1 MCVLQSGEGR
11 SREKELKEGGAEAL
25 KVEKFTHSRT
35 RVKHL
40 FVVVVVV
47 VLVGRNN
54 ERGLVCER
62 ESEYRRSSSDKSDSA
77 STTHRLTTALPDHLV
92 DWQLCC

>member
-1 MCVLQSGEGR
+1 METKHKRVCVLQSGEGR
-11 SREKELKEGGAEAL
+11 RREKELKEGGAEAL

-47 VLVGRNN
+47 VFGRT
-54 ERGLVCER
+54 EQRTWIGV
-62 ESEYRRSSSDKSDSA
+62 
-77 STTHRLTTALPDHLV
+77 
-92 DWQLCC
+92 